1 VRLFTFFDVSVCAI
15 FCNLHCTFSPVSP
28 SWVTS
33 ALSCCSHHISSLLSF
48 PFPFAKLA
56 KPFVCWVFFGFPLS
70 PLSLRPSSTGYSS
83 ALPPFPLSPDPS
95 FTGYSSAFPPF
106 PPFHYHQSLRLLGIL
121 RCFHLLPLTF
131 LITVHDSHLTRLTFG
146 VLFKL
151 SSPLS
156 SLTPAL
162 RYLQHISFT
171 LALLAFSFSSFSFTH
186 TPTSTL
192 LTMTCL

>member
-1 VRLFTFFDVSVCAI
+1 LFTFFDVSVCAI
-15 FCNLHCTFSPVSP
+15 FCNLHCTFSPISP

-83 ALPPFPLSPDPS
+83 A
-95 FTGYSSAFPPF
+95 FPPF
-106 PPFHYHQSLRLLGIL
+106 PPFPYHQSLRLLGIL
-121 RCFHLLPLTF
+121 RCFHLLPLAF
-131 LITVHDSHLTRLTFG
+131 LITVHDSHLTRLIFG

-171 LALLAFSFSSFSFTH
+171 LALLAFYFSSFSFTH